1 MSGQD
6 QLQGDS
12 LVDILF
18 EKGNLSTTEEETDES
33 DATFGL
39 VVVTNWQQHARD
51 STLAAAYQEFYQQVQ
66 AGLDDCFG
74 NPTERQQPYYYL
86 YPVQALH
93 VTVATFVRLQTMD
106 SLCLESKQAANDSSR
121 LDSYCQAQVDL
132 WQVVWQR
139 AIALP
144 QWPSSTLLE
153 LRVQSV
159 RFSAAAGILL
169 WQETSGNLAQMRTC
183 LQTAYNATKQ
193 EMGTQLDWDTTSF
206 SIPGI
211 IHSTFL
217 RYPSWVPRQSLS
229 ELQERLQSVVF
240 PSVTISTS
248 DLLLVWERQPYMH
261 VPANPRHVLACYPA
275 AT

>member
-1 MSGQD
+1 MTD
-6 QLQGDS
+6 QNELQGDS
-12 LVDILF
+12 LVDTLLR
-18 EKGNLSTTEEETDES
+18 KGNLSTTTETDES

-39 VVVTNWQQHARD
+39 VVVTNWQQRARNA
-51 STLAAAYQEFYQQVQ
+51 TLAAAYEEFYQRVQ
-66 AGLDDCFG
+66 ACLNDFFG
-74 NPTERQQPYYYL
+74 NPTEHEQPYYYL

-106 SLCLESKQAANDSSR
+106 SLRLELQQDSSTR
-121 LDSYCQAQVDL
+121 LDSYCQAQVEY

-159 RFSAAAGILL
+159 RLSSAAGILL
-169 WQETSGNLAQMRTC
+169 WQETSGNLAQIRTC

-193 EMGTQLDWDTTSF
+193 EMGTQIDWDTTSF
-206 SIPGI
+206 AIPGI
-211 IHSTFL
+211 VHSTFL
-217 RYPSWVPRQSLS
+217 RYPSWVPRRSLLQ
-229 ELQERLQSVVF
+229 LQERLRSVVF
-240 PSVTISTS
+240 PSVTISVS